1 MKLNQKCIVF
11 NIIKFLCFAGI
22 VILSFGHTEMSF
34 KNYIITEDVRE
45 FYIIFSIIIS
55 FFIGNLFIKFPLKKK
70 LLAFIITM
78 LMLYF
83 IMKFRILFMGISL
96 CIICMYI
103 SFELSIIYFI
113 DFFTKETK
121 LFYIVL
127 ASLNFFILISICL
140 VLTIKPLF

>member
-1 MKLNQKCIVF
+1 MKLSQKCTVF

-22 VILSFGHTEMSF
+22 VIVSFGNTEMSF
-34 KNYIITEDVRE
+34 KNYIITKDIRE
-45 FYIIFSIIIS
+45 IYIIFSIIIS

-70 LLAFIITM
+70 ILVFIITM
-78 LMLYF
+78 LVLYF

-96 CIICMYI
+96 CTIYMYI

-113 DFFTKETK
+113 DFFTKEAK

-127 ASLNFFILISICL
+127 VSLNFLILIFICV
-140 VLTIKPLF
+140 VLTMKPLV